1 MKIKDLRSMSKED
14 LNSKLTE
21 LRKELIKHNAQIAT
35 GTTPKS
41 PGQIKEIKKTI
52 AKIMTIVGTQ
62 RVSKLE
68 DRKSSGVGSQTTK
81 ESDATHTQKE
91 SKETAG
97 PSKEEK
103 KVEKKAKAPTK
114 KSEEE

>member
-14 LNSKLTE
+14 LNSKLIE
-21 LRKELIKHNAQIAT
+21 LRKELIKHNAQIAV

-41 PGQIKEIKKTI
+41 PGQVRGVKKTI

-62 RVSKLE
+62 KFSSKSEKVKKEEPKVSK
-68 DRKSSGVGSQTTK
+68 
-81 ESDATHTQKE
+81 
-91 SKETAG
+91 

-103 KVEKKAKAPTK
+103 EGKKETKKSSK